1 MTDGLAGKLPVA
13 VERGSSPVANHVAG
27 YRSLATKICDTVN
40 RLAQG
45 RTGSVARFRS
55 YATIEEKAS
64 GAKRDRPEL
73 TAALSFMRAGDTL
86 VPVRVARR
94 AVPQQVLQMEE
105 IADGSFY
112 CYITQHDYAKYYI
125 VKLARTQPP

>member
-55 YATIEEKAS
+55 CATRQPDRASLFDRDQLGSELELAS
-64 GAKRDRPEL
+64 GRRKRI
-73 TAALSFMRAGDTL
+73 TAAG
-86 VPVRVARR
+86 
-94 AVPQQVLQMEE
+94 
-105 IADGSFY
+105 
-112 CYITQHDYAKYYI
+112 
-125 VKLARTQPP
+125 